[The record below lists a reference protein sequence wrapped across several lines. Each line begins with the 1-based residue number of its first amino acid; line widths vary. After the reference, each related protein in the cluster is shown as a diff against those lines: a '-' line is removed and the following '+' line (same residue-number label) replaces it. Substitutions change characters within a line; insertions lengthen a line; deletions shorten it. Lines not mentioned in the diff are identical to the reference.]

1 MMRGELVRFAQ
12 RQMSFALQVLL
23 ASARPRYAAETV
35 LLVAS
40 LSLLDAGIIDAWFE
54 GLVSCSR
61 ASPPS
66 TEQETD
72 SKELK
77 AIMLMLKLM
86 ETILSSTDSKMKSLD
101 RRTQVWGAAADSVC
115 FPNPCFFPT
124 CLRRLTTICGV
135 QHMEAEVEAEIKM
148 HQAAVSRR
156 MHAPE
161 CGCCSAWHPREEH
174 H

>member
-23 ASARPRYAAETV
+23 ASARPRHAADS
-35 LLVAS
+35 LLRVAS
-40 LSLLDAGIIDAWFE
+40 LSLLDAGIHACFE
-54 GLVSCSR
+54 ALVSCSR

-66 TEQETD
+66 TEQETN

-101 RRTQVWGAAADSVC
+101 RRTQVLFVGAQQIGLASRT
-115 FPNPCFFPT
+115 F
-124 CLRRLTTICGV
+124 
-135 QHMEAEVEAEIKM
+135 
-148 HQAAVSRR
+148 VS
-156 MHAPE
+156 
-161 CGCCSAWHPREEH
+161 
-174 H
+174 